1 MEQLLELYAVRNQ
14 EGQWFRRKGYGG
26 YGETWVDDFK
36 LARIYNKIGPA
47 RAIVSFFTNRWPE
60 YGVPDLVVL
69 RINETFV
76 LDESARVSQV
86 KDKKKRKEERLEIRQ
101 KEWELERATKAL
113 QEAQAKFAIAKGDFS
128 DKNRRSKR

>member
-1 MEQLLELYAVRNQ
+1 MEQLELYAVRNQ

-26 YGETWVDDFK
+26 YGKTWVDDFK
-36 LARIYNKIGPA
+36 LARIYSKIGPA

-69 RINETFV
+69 KINEVVV

-86 KDKKKRKEERLEIRQ
+86 KEKKKKEEERREIRQ

-113 QEAQAKFAIAKGDFS
+113 EEAQARFAIAKGES
-128 DKNRRSKR
+128 GDKNRRSKR